1 MILVAIPSKG
11 RLREAVLDVLDRAG
25 YQTSGLAGAAAST
38 ETGDVGFIE
47 MRPRDA
53 AAWLAAGRLD
63 AAFISTDAALEN
75 HIEDFPTLELGFS
88 RSTMIVAC
96 RDDSPY
102 ENAADL
108 AGKTIATHLPDW
120 TRRWFDSRGIEV
132 TIVAMGGS
140 LEGICAQGLADAI
153 VDLRETG
160 RSLTRNSLHAI
171 EEITPCQAVF
181 TMTETDDPA
190 THGALSAMALR
201 LTAADTA
208 TKRQYLVL
216 HIHPDKVNQLG
227 AVFPGLAAPTILPLA
242 GREDLVAVHIV
253 VNKADLWP
261 NLSTLQQLGAS
272 GIVALPTEAIV
283 E

>member
-1 MILVAIPSKG
+1 MIHVAIPSKG
-11 RLREAVLDVLDRAG
+11 RLREAVLDVLGRAG
-25 YQTSGLAGAAAST
+25 YRTSAFAGATAST
-38 ETGDVGFIE
+38 EADGVRFIE

-75 HIEDFPTLELGFS
+75 EIEDYPTLELGFS
-88 RSTMIVAC
+88 RSDMIVAC
-96 RDDSPY
+96 RNDATY
-102 ENAADL
+102 RNAADL
-108 AGKTIATHLPDW
+108 AGKTVATHLPRW
-120 TRRWFDSRGIEV
+120 TRRWFDAQGIEV

-160 RSLTRNSLHAI
+160 GSLTRNSLHAI

-181 TMTETDDPA
+181 TMTEAVDPA
-190 THGALSAMALR
+190 TGDALSAMALR

-208 TKRQYLVL
+208 TKRRYLVL
-216 HIHPDKVNQLG
+216 HIHPDEVDRLG
-227 AVFPGLAAPTILPLA
+227 DLFPGLAAPTVLPLA
-242 GREDLVAVHIV
+242 GRDDLVAVHIV
-253 VNKADLWP
+253 VNKSDLWA
-261 NLSTLQQLGAS
+261 NLSRLHGLGAS